1 MKQKNDFTRK
11 CGDFWQVHDI
21 LYIVQYS
28 LRLLFECYA
37 YFVDVLIYTQRGK
50 GFHDLRTNV
59 LMYPDFL
66 DT

>member
-1 MKQKNDFTRK
+1 MFVIRPPRNDVSYF
-11 CGDFWQVHDI
+11 HDI